1 MQRPPKPLRSH
12 TEIPDENIPDETS
25 TNIHNA
31 TLYESI
37 SIRNS
42 KKTLDQLSEKGL
54 SKSKS
59 ITEVRS
65 PPKSV
70 HQPPQS
76 NIFKS
81 GVIVSKSS
89 QPTANGI
96 PQNKP
101 PMPNSHIDNAS
112 VRQNKPPLASS
123 KGANGQFVS
132 KPEKRGS
139 ISFLEEAEKPDF
151 RMLMSVNQPQNKAE
165 ILKSQTL
172 FVKGPNNVEE
182 SKEIKESP
190 PKSFEK
196 QTSLPSKSNKLLNIK
211 NEKFIEESM
220 QEIKKKLDDNLK
232 DFEKKLNHE
241 LSIISFLEDAFPTL
255 ESMRSN
261 YKNELFDVF
270 GFILSKYL
278 YSRINFFKMGLERQE
293 NLLQIE
299 NWDMVRINA
308 LLSKKVENFVKRL
321 GKYEENMKVFTE
333 EIKNYQTKDSK
344 LKTFMSKT
352 PDLIEDR
359 QRILKKSFLTL
370 FMSISEYLEKGKK
383 HGASKFCYVFI
394 LRMYYF
400 LLIYNV
406 VGFYEMDFENKIETK
421 DFQENLM
428 KPDLEGLK
436 VEIIKVFKT
445 IY

>member
-1 MQRPPKPLRSH
+1 MQRPPKPYRSH
-12 TEIPDENIPDETS
+12 TEIPDENIPDENS
-25 TNIHNA
+25 TNIQNA
-31 TLYESI
+31 TMYESI

-42 KKTLDQLSEKGL
+42 KKTLDQLGEKGL

-76 NIFKS
+76 NIYKS
-81 GVIVSKSS
+81 GIIISKAS
-89 QPTANGI
+89 QPIANGM
-96 PQNKP
+96 PHNKP
-101 PMPNSHIDNAS
+101 PMPNSNIDNAM
-112 VRQNKPPLASS
+112 RQNKPPLPNS
-123 KGANGQFVS
+123 NGMSNFMP

-139 ISFLEEAEKPDF
+139 TSILEAEKPDF
-151 RMLMSVNQPQNKAE
+151 RMLMSVNQPKSKAE
-165 ILKSQTL
+165 ILKSQTM
-172 FVKGPNNVEE
+172 FIEE

-190 PKSFEK
+190 KNFEK
-196 QTSLPSKSNKLLNIK
+196 QVSLPSKSNKLLNIK
-211 NEKFIEESM
+211 NEKFIEDSM
-220 QEIKKKLDDNLK
+220 QEIKRKLDDNLK

-261 YKNELFDVF
+261 YKNELFEVF

-308 LLSKKVENFVKRL
+308 LLSKKVDNFVKRL
-321 GKYEENMKVFTE
+321 GKYEENMKIFNE
-333 EIKNYQTKDSK
+333 EIKNFQTKDSK
-344 LKTFMSKT
+344 LKTFLSKS
-352 PDLIEDR
+352 PDLMEDK

-370 FMSISEYLEKGKK
+370 FMSVSEYLEKGKK

-400 LLIYNV
+400 LQIYNV

-428 KPDLEGLK
+428 KMDLEALK
-436 VEIIKVFKT
+436 VEIIKVFKA

>member
-1 MQRPPKPLRSH
+1 MQRPLKPYRSH

-37 SIRNS
+37 SISNS
-42 KKTLDQLSEKGL
+42 KKTLDQLGEKGL

-65 PPKSV
+65 PPKTV
-70 HQPPQS
+70 YKPPQN

-81 GVIVSKSS
+81 GVIISKAS
-89 QPTANGI
+89 QPISNGI

-101 PMPNSHIDNAS
+101 PKMPNFNTDNAMALH
-112 VRQNKPPLASS
+112 KPPLPNSKSS
-123 KGANGQFVS
+123 NGMNQFMP

-139 ISFLEEAEKPDF
+139 TSILELEKPDF
-151 RMLMSVNQPQNKAE
+151 RMLMSVNQPKNKAE
-165 ILKSQTL
+165 MLKSQTM
-172 FVKGPNNVEE
+172 FIKGCNMEE
-182 SKEIKESP
+182 SKEFKELS
-190 PKSFEK
+190 KNFEK
-196 QTSLPSKSNKLLNIK
+196 QVSLPSKSNKLLNIK

-232 DFEKKLNHE
+232 DFEKKLSHE

-278 YSRINFFKMGLERQE
+278 YSRINYFKMGLERQE

-321 GKYEENMKVFTE
+321 GKYEENMKVFNE
-333 EIKNYQTKDSK
+333 EIKNFQTKDSK
-344 LKTFMSKT
+344 IKNFMSKT
-352 PDLIEDR
+352 PDLMEDK

-400 LLIYNV
+400 LQIYKE

-428 KPDLEGLK
+428 KMDLEGLK
-436 VEIIKVFKT
+436 VEIIKVFKA